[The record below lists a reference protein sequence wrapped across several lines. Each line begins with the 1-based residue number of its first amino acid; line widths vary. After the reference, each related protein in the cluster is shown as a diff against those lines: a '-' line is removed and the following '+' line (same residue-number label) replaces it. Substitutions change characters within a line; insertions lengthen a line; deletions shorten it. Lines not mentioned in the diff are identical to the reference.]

1 MILNHCVDISTTFFP
16 PLTLIV
22 QIFFLHHC
30 LYEFVGW
37 LEPLLARITEDEN
50 VIAVPAIDHIDSD
63 TFRYVAT
70 SAKDQMR
77 GGFDLDLYFAWI
89 PQSPQE
95 NGRRGN
101 FLAPMRSGDEYFKIF
116 N

>member
-1 MILNHCVDISTTFFP
+1 LFK
-16 PLTLIV
+16 
-22 QIFFLHHC
+22 FLCHHC
-30 LYEFVGW
+30 LDELAGW
-37 LEPLLARITEDEN
+37 LEPLLARIAEDEN
-50 VIAVPAIDHIDSD
+50 VVAVPAIDRIDSD

-70 SAKDQMR
+70 AAKNQMR

-101 FLAPMRSGDEYFKIF
+101 ILAPMRLGDEYFKIF